1 MSTDLTTVKDHPATL
16 LRKHY
21 APIQASLGNDT
32 EAVIYTSAGNA
43 LSNYEQVNNVTFAAL
58 DNDALSAVREAYET
72 AADTPFGSEKEAD
85 ALRDLYGAVRDLLGL
100 ADD

>member
-58 DNDALSAVREAYET
+58 DNDALTAVREAYERVVNSN
-72 AADTPFGSEKEAD
+72 PGY
-85 ALRDLYGAVRDLLGL
+85 LRDNAEIDLTDAVRDLLGL